1 MFYFVLNQLKLTC
14 YTKNISGFS
23 GNFQRNIIG
32 WKIWGNVNEISFQT
46 NLLALNA
53 AVEAARAGSHGK
65 GLAVVAAEVGKL
77 SESKTSSRKNSGI
90 EQVNNAIQ
98 QMNRVLQENANFS
111 DALSLNA
118 EKLVIQAKELKQT
131 TSFFKTA

>member
-1 MFYFVLNQLKLTC
+1 M
-14 YTKNISGFS
+14 
-23 GNFQRNIIG
+23 
-32 WKIWGNVNEISFQT
+32 
-46 NLLALNA
+46 LALNA

-77 SESKTSSRKNSGI
+77 SEGKTSSRKNSGI

-98 QMNRVLQENANFS
+98 QMNQVLQENANFS